1 MKTLEKEFVMNADAT
16 GNHTFR
22 QLRKDHGVALYE
34 RIRPDNSHFGYE
46 VFVIKTVKA
55 GKKLPGGKVVEEDY
69 ERYPGAHVWGKTAWS
84 PKTLDDAETKFDELV
99 AMVKS
104 EVGQPK
110 RRGRKSKK
118 VSLVLPKGD
127 FTMKM
132 LIAETG
138 LTQPVLYVRLQKLI
152 KDGTVK
158 EVGRVKAEGGRG
170 KAAVVYKTV

>member
-16 GNHTFR
+16 GNQTFR
-22 QLRKDHGVALYE
+22 QLRKDSGVALYE
-34 RIRPDNSHFGYE
+34 RIRSDNSHFGYE

-84 PKTLDDAETKFDELV
+84 PKTLSDAEDKFDELV

-104 EVGQPK
+104 EEGQPK

-118 VSLVLPKGD
+118 VNLVLPKGD

-152 KDGTVK
+152 KDGAVK
-158 EVGRVKAEGGRG
+158 EVARVKSEGGRG
-170 KAAVVYKTV
+170 KAAVVYQTV